1 MSSSIRMAGD
11 DVIELMI
18 DDRANRAD
26 LAARLQGSEDW
37 LEVVAAADR
46 IAVQVDV
53 SKMSLKDARS
63 RLQDA
68 ADQVI
73 QMGRETI
80 YEPLIIPVCYGGAFG
95 PDLAL
100 ISKQA
105 GMSQNA
111 IIDMHSKGSHVVDHI
126 GFTPGFGYLDSP
138 GVDMSL
144 SRLATPRQSIPA
156 GSIGVLTG
164 RTGLYALAGPG
175 GWPIIGRT
183 PAKLFDALAVPPTQ
197 LHPGRPIEFC
207 AIDHARFQQL
217 KAP

>member
-1 MSSSIRMAGD
+1 MAGD

-18 DDRANRAD
+18 DDRAKRAD
-26 LAARLQGSEDW
+26 LAAWLQGSEDW

-53 SKMSLKDARS
+53 SKMSLKDAKS

-73 QMGRETI
+73 QVGRETI
-80 YEPLIIPVCYGGAFG
+80 YKPLIIPVCYGGAFG

-100 ISKQA
+100 ISEQA

-126 GFTPGFGYLDSP
+126 DPGTVQITKAGREP
-138 GVDMSL
+138 DM
-144 SRLATPRQSIPA
+144 IN
-156 GSIGVLTG
+156 
-164 RTGLYALAGPG
+164 
-175 GWPIIGRT
+175 
-183 PAKLFDALAVPPTQ
+183 
-197 LHPGRPIEFC
+197 
-207 AIDHARFQQL
+207 
-217 KAP
+217 